1 MDYKLIL
8 LVLALV
14 ALTYFTSIRPQNRAN
29 IRKQRN
35 LEMLREG
42 DQIITMGGFYATI
55 VEKHTVE
62 YIIAMEPDNIRM
74 KISPRAIAVF
84 PDEIEKARQTELKAQ
99 GTGRQKS

>member
-14 ALTYFTSIRPQNRAN
+14 AIMYFTSIRPQNRAN

-35 LEMLREG
+35 LEKLQEG
-42 DQIITMGGFYATI
+42 DRIITMGGFYATI
-55 VEKHTVE
+55 VEKHAVE
-62 YIIAMEPDNIRM
+62 YIIAMEPDNVRM

-84 PDEIEKARQTELKAQ
+84 PDEIEKARQAERKVQ
-99 GTGRQKS
+99 GTDRKKE